1 MKCDRNN
8 EIALAVL
15 GEILRIHRRY
25 PEYTTDS
32 DIRHEVEQIHAV
44 QLPRI
49 RAFVDAARPIEFVL
63 PAFPAKSPN
72 PNKVL
77 GRLPDMAERL
87 SLSFLNELCERIRG
101 FHAPGAKLT
110 ICSDGRVFGDLI
122 RVDDRD
128 ITAYQHALRQL
139 IAALRADHLS
149 TYNLENF
156 EAFARRA
163 SNFDDMRRL
172 LVGEF
177 ADPIDAIKQKLMRE
191 EEGTLLYRAITRF
204 MFEDGFTPDYRGS
217 KAALQKD
224 SKTRALGVIQ
234 RSWAWGA
241 LLATRFPDAIRLS
254 IHPQPAASL
263 KIGVH
268 MMPTRD
274 SWLTPWHGVAVDLGD
289 QFALMKRRDVEL
301 LGGRVA
307 MRDGRPSHYEI
318 ERSRVAGGGL
328 LPLAAA
334 GGARA
339 PADAAHAL
347 NASEEAV

>member
-1 MKCDRNN
+1 MKNDRNN
-8 EIALAVL
+8 EISLAIL
-15 GEILRIHRRY
+15 GEILKIHRRY

-32 DIRHEVEQIHAV
+32 DIRHEIEQIHAV

-49 RAFVDAARPIEFVL
+49 RVFVDTARPVEFVL
-63 PAFPAKSPN
+63 PAFPSKSPN

-77 GRLPDMAERL
+77 GRFPDMAEKL
-87 SLSFLNELCERIRG
+87 SLSFLNDLCERIRS

-128 ITAYQHALRQL
+128 ITAYQGALRQI
-139 IAALRADHLS
+139 IADLHADHLS

-156 EAFARRA
+156 EAFANRT
-163 SNFDDMRRL
+163 SSFGEMRRL
-172 LVGEF
+172 LVDEF
-177 ADPIDAIKQKLMRE
+177 ADPIDAIKRKLTSE

-241 LLATRFPDAIRLS
+241 LLATQFPDAIRLS

-274 SWLTPWHGVAVDLGD
+274 NWLTPWHGVAVDFGD
-289 QFALMKRRDVEL
+289 QFVLMKRRDVEL
-301 LGGRVA
+301 LGGRIV
-307 MRDGRPSHYEI
+307 MRDERPSHYEI
-318 ERSRVAGGGL
+318 ERSQIGGGGL
-328 LPLAAA
+328 LPLPAA
-334 GGARA
+334 GGESASA
-339 PADAAHAL
+339 
-347 NASEEAV
+347 NAGSPRIPLEAV

>member
-1 MKCDRNN
+1 MKCDRND
-8 EIALAVL
+8 EIALAIL
-15 GEILRIHRRY
+15 GEILGIHRRY

-32 DIRHEVEQIHAV
+32 DIRHEIEQIHAV

-49 RAFVDAARPIEFVL
+49 RAFVDAARPVEFVL
-63 PAFPAKSPN
+63 PAFPSKSPN

-77 GRLPDMAERL
+77 GRLPDMAEQL
-87 SLSFLNELCERIRG
+87 SLSFLNDLCERISG
-101 FHAPGAKLT
+101 FYAPGAKLT

-128 ITAYQHALRQL
+128 ITAYQHALGQL
-139 IAALRADHLS
+139 IAALRADRLS

-156 EAFARRA
+156 EAFAQRA
-163 SNFDDMRRL
+163 ANFDDMRRR
-172 LVGEF
+172 LVDEF
-177 ADPIDAIKQKLMRE
+177 ADPIEAIRHRLMAD
-191 EEGTLLYRAITRF
+191 EEGTLLYRAMTRF

-274 SWLTPWHGVAVDLGD
+274 NWLTPWHGVAVDLGG

-301 LGGRVA
+301 LGGRVV
-307 MRDGRPSHYEI
+307 MRGGRRSHYAI
-318 ERSRVAGGGL
+318 ERWRVAGDAL
-328 LPLAAA
+328 APLAGGGARPRADA
-334 GGARA
+334 GGA
-339 PADAAHAL
+339 L
-347 NASEEAV
+347 VISGEAV

>member
-1 MKCDRNN
+1 MKCDRND
-8 EIALAVL
+8 EIALAIL
-15 GEILRIHRRY
+15 GEILGIHRRY

-32 DIRHEVEQIHAV
+32 DIRHEIEQIHAV

-49 RAFVDAARPIEFVL
+49 RAFVDAARPVEFVL
-63 PAFPAKSPN
+63 PAFPSKSPN

-77 GRLPDMAERL
+77 GRLPDMAEQL
-87 SLSFLNELCERIRG
+87 SLSFLNDLCERISG
-101 FHAPGAKLT
+101 FYAPGAKLT

-128 ITAYQHALRQL
+128 ITAYQHALGQL
-139 IAALRADHLS
+139 IAALRADRLS

-156 EAFARRA
+156 EAFTQRA
-163 SNFDDMRRL
+163 ANFDDMRRR
-172 LVGEF
+172 LVDEF
-177 ADPIDAIKQKLMRE
+177 ADPIEAIRHRLMAD
-191 EEGTLLYRAITRF
+191 EEGTLLYRAMTRF

-274 SWLTPWHGVAVDLGD
+274 NWLTPWHGVAVDLGD

-301 LGGRVA
+301 LGGRVV
-307 MRDGRPSHYEI
+307 MRGGRPSHYAI
-318 ERSRVAGGGL
+318 ERWRVAGDAL
-328 LPLAAA
+328 APLAGGGARPRADA
-334 GGARA
+334 GGA
-339 PADAAHAL
+339 L
-347 NASEEAV
+347 VISGEAV

>member
-1 MKCDRNN
+1 MRNDRNH
-8 EIALAVL
+8 EIALAIL
-15 GEILRIHRRY
+15 GEILEIHRRY

-32 DIRHEVEQIHAV
+32 DIRHEIEQIHAV

-49 RAFVDAARPIEFVL
+49 RTFVDAARPVRFVL
-63 PAFPAKSPN
+63 PAFPSKSPN

-77 GRLPDMAERL
+77 GRLPDMAEKL
-87 SLSFLNELCERIRG
+87 SLSFLNDLCERIRR
-101 FHAPGAKLT
+101 FYAPGATLT

-128 ITAYQHALRQL
+128 ITAYQGALTRI
-139 IAALRADHLS
+139 IADLRADHLS

-156 EAFARRA
+156 EAFADRT

-172 LVGEF
+172 LVDEF
-177 ADPIDAIKQKLMRE
+177 ADPIDAIKRKLTGE

-241 LLATRFPDAIRLS
+241 LLATQFPDAIRLS
-254 IHPQPAASL
+254 IHPQPAASP

-268 MMPTRD
+268 LMPTRD
-274 SWLTPWHGVAVDLGD
+274 NWLTPWHGVAVDAGD
-289 QFALMKRRDVEL
+289 QFVLMKRSDVER
-301 LGGRVA
+301 LGGRVV
-307 MRDGRPSHYEI
+307 MRDARPSHYEI
-318 ERSRVAGGGL
+318 ERSRIACGDLLALAVARGEH
-328 LPLAAA
+328 AS
-334 GGARA
+334 
-339 PADAAHAL
+339 ADAGDNL
-347 NASEEAV
+347 IISEAV

>member
-163 SNFDDMRRL
+163 SNFDDMRRR

-318 ERSRVAGGGL
+318 ERSRVAGDGL

-347 NASEEAV
+347 IAFEEAV

>member
-8 EIALAVL
+8 EISLAIL
-15 GEILRIHRRY
+15 GEILKIHRRY

-32 DIRHEVEQIHAV
+32 DIRHEIEQIHAV

-49 RAFVDAARPIEFVL
+49 RAFVDTARPVEFIL
-63 PAFPAKSPN
+63 PAFPSKSPN

-77 GRLPDMAERL
+77 GRFPDMAEKL
-87 SLSFLNELCERIRG
+87 SLSFLNDLCERIRS

-128 ITAYQHALRQL
+128 ITAYQGTLRRI
-139 IAALRADHLS
+139 IADLRADHLS

-156 EAFARRA
+156 EAFANRT
-163 SNFDDMRRL
+163 SSFDEMRRL
-172 LVGEF
+172 LVDEF
-177 ADPIDAIKQKLMRE
+177 ADPIDAIKRKLTGE

-241 LLATRFPDAIRLS
+241 LLATQFPDAIRLS

-274 SWLTPWHGVAVDLGD
+274 NWLTPWHGVAVDLGD
-289 QFALMKRRDVEL
+289 QFVLMKRRDVEL
-301 LGGRVA
+301 LGGRIV

-318 ERSRVAGGGL
+318 ERSQIGGDDL
-328 LPLAAA
+328 LPLSIV
-334 GGARA
+334 GDERA
-339 PADAAHAL
+339 SADAGNTL
-347 NASEEAV
+347 IPSEAV

>member
-163 SNFDDMRRL
+163 SNFDDMRRR

-318 ERSRVAGGGL
+318 
-328 LPLAAA
+328 

-347 NASEEAV
+347 IASEEAV

>member
-1 MKCDRNN
+1 MKYDRNN
-8 EIALAVL
+8 EISLAIL
-15 GEILRIHRRY
+15 GEILKIHRRY

-32 DIRHEVEQIHAV
+32 DIRHEIEQVHAV

-49 RAFVDAARPIEFVL
+49 RAFVDTARPVEFVL
-63 PAFPAKSPN
+63 PAFPSKSPN

-77 GRLPDMAERL
+77 GRFPDLAEKL
-87 SLSFLNELCERIRG
+87 SLSFLSDLCERIRR

-128 ITAYQHALRQL
+128 ITAYQGALRQI
-139 IAALRADHLS
+139 IADLHADHLS

-156 EAFARRA
+156 EAFANRT
-163 SNFDDMRRL
+163 SSFDEMRRL
-172 LVGEF
+172 LVDEF
-177 ADPIDAIKQKLMRE
+177 ADPIDAIKRKLTSE

-241 LLATRFPDAIRLS
+241 LLATQFPDAIRLS

-274 SWLTPWHGVAVDLGD
+274 NWLTPWHGVAVDLGD
-289 QFALMKRRDVEL
+289 QFVLMKRRDVEL
-301 LGGRVA
+301 LGGRIV
-307 MRDGRPSHYEI
+307 MRDERPSHYEI
-318 ERSRVAGGGL
+318 ERSPIGGGDL
-328 LPLAAA
+328 LPFPAVGDERVSTDA
-334 GGARA
+334 G
-339 PADAAHAL
+339 
-347 NASEEAV
+347 SITSEAV

>member
-163 SNFDDMRRL
+163 SNFDDMRRR

-318 ERSRVAGGGL
+318 EHSRVAGDGL

-347 NASEEAV
+347 IASEEAV

>member
-1 MKCDRNN
+1 MKCDRND
-8 EIALAVL
+8 EIALAIL
-15 GEILRIHRRY
+15 GEILGIHRRY

-32 DIRHEVEQIHAV
+32 DIRHEIEQIHAV

-49 RAFVDAARPIEFVL
+49 RAFVDAARPVEFVL
-63 PAFPAKSPN
+63 PAFPSKSPN

-77 GRLPDMAERL
+77 GRLPDMAEQL
-87 SLSFLNELCERIRG
+87 SLSFLNDLCERISG
-101 FHAPGAKLT
+101 FYAPGAKLT

-128 ITAYQHALRQL
+128 ITAYQHALGQL
-139 IAALRADHLS
+139 IAALRADRLS

-156 EAFARRA
+156 EAFTQRA
-163 SNFDDMRRL
+163 ANFDDMRRR
-172 LVGEF
+172 LVDEF
-177 ADPIDAIKQKLMRE
+177 ADPIEAIRHRLMAD
-191 EEGTLLYRAITRF
+191 EEGTLLYRAMTRF

-274 SWLTPWHGVAVDLGD
+274 NWLTPWHGVAVDLGD
-289 QFALMKRRDVEL
+289 QFALMKRRDRNNFV
-301 LGGRVA
+301 
-307 MRDGRPSHYEI
+307 
-318 ERSRVAGGGL
+318 
-328 LPLAAA
+328 
-334 GGARA
+334 
-339 PADAAHAL
+339 
-347 NASEEAV
+347 